1 VPVGAAVTTPPG
13 PPGSRLATWLRSRE
27 FFDAVVLTTLIR
39 VGLLLAAAIAVA
51 VLGDER
57 ARSRDLLEIWNA
69 WDTPHYLAIASGG
82 YDPAGDPALIAFF
95 PLLPILIRIGASFA
109 PPLAAGLLIS
119 YLATVAAAVGL
130 HRLARLDGGSPAIAR
145 NAVLAMNLAPTSFA
159 LVAPYTEPLFLA
171 LVIWAFVR
179 ARRDDWLGGGVLGLL
194 AALTRLQGVLLL
206 PALALEAFARRRWLG
221 WRMAPLLLVAAGPAI
236 YLGLNW
242 LVYGD
247 PFFFVGVQQS
257 IFFHRAAPP
266 WEVLGDLWRGVV
278 DGRPSQEWALVY
290 VAPLLAFAVL
300 AAVFAW
306 TLVSRRSR
314 PSYAVYAGLTL
325 LTLAMLTWPIST
337 PRYAL
342 GVFPL
347 FLAVAG
353 PARRPWI
360 GVPLLVGS
368 TVLLLVFLAQF
379 ALGGWAF

>member
-1 VPVGAAVTTPPG
+1 MGAADTARTG
-13 PPGSRLATWLRSRE
+13 PRGSGLAAWLRSRE

-39 VGLLLAAAIAVA
+39 VGLLLAAPIAVTL
-51 VLGDER
+51 LGDER
-57 ARSRDLLEIWNA
+57 ARSRDLLQLWNA
-69 WDTPHYLAIASGG
+69 WDTPHYLAIAAGG
-82 YDPAGDPALIAFF
+82 YDPAGDPALVAFF
-95 PLLPILIRIGASFA
+95 PLLPTLVRIGSAFV

-119 YLATVAAAVGL
+119 YLATVAAAIGL

-159 LVAPYTEPLFLA
+159 LVAPYTEPIFLA

-206 PALALEAFARRRWLG
+206 PALAVEAFARGRLR

-236 YLGLNW
+236 YLGINW
-242 LVYGD
+242 LAYGD

-266 WEVLGDLWRGVV
+266 WEVLGNLWQGVV
-278 DGRPSQEWALVY
+278 EGQPSQEWALVY
-290 VAPLLAFAVL
+290 VAPLLAFVAL

-306 TLVSRRSR
+306 TLVSPRSR

-337 PRYAL
+337 PRYVL

-360 GVPLLVGS
+360 GIPLLVGS
-368 TVLLLVFLAQF
+368 TALLLVFLAQF
-379 ALGGWAF
+379 AIGGWAF